1 MEHVPL
7 VRQTISAHFQT
18 IPQSPC
24 QLNLCSI
31 PGPHRLPLANSC
43 TSCTTCRIWQRQ
55 LQLRHWL
62 CQVIEA
68 IGDLSP
74 SSSLADSSSSLRR
87 LVATFFMSRCD
98 RRHKLCTRRTEIAD
112 LVALSLSHLDLGAIQ
127 SLCQQKLF
135 LTAATWNWRQYLGST
150 LYQSC
155 PVLPCSQRRLIGP
168 DYKYISL
175 AVQPTWHLA
184 LHSYS

>member
-31 PGPHRLPLANSC
+31 PAPHRLPLPNSC
-43 TSCTTCRIWQRQ
+43 TSCTTCRIWQSL

-112 LVALSLSHLDLGAIQ
+112 LVALSLSFLDLGAIQ

-135 LTAATWNWRQYLGST
+135 LTAANMELATVPREYLV
-150 LYQSC
+150 
-155 PVLPCSQRRLIGP
+155 PELPC
-168 DYKYISL
+168 
-175 AVQPTWHLA
+175 LA
-184 LHSYS
+184 LLSAEINWT

>member
-31 PGPHRLPLANSC
+31 PAPHGLPISNSC
-43 TSCTTCRIWQRQ
+43 TSCTTCRIWQSL

-68 IGDLSP
+68 IGDLPPLPLLQTRHHRSGVLWRHFSCP
-74 SSSLADSSSSLRR
+74 DVIEGINYAHDEQRSQISLP
-87 LVATFFMSRCD
+87 
-98 RRHKLCTRRTEIAD
+98 
-112 LVALSLSHLDLGAIQ
+112 SLSHRSGGHSIFVSTEIIFNSSNMEL
-127 SLCQQKLF
+127 
-135 LTAATWNWRQYLGST
+135 ATVPREYLV
-150 LYQSC
+150 
-155 PVLPCSQRRLIGP
+155 PELPC
-168 DYKYISL
+168 
-175 AVQPTWHLA
+175 LA
-184 LHSYS
+184 LLSAEINWT